1 MPPRKKTITDI
12 SVPETITKK
21 VSEIK
26 NQTSVLETLR
36 TQISKE
42 INIVIDL
49 LISQIAI
56 FEQNKKQTQEE
67 IETREKQKKQIEAEQ
82 IFNTS
87 MEQKKKQA
95 EFEEKL
101 NKEKKDFEEKKEIEL
116 TELRLKKETLEERE
130 TEYKE
135 LKVKVETFPS
145 QLEKA
150 IDEAKK
156 QVTVELKKEHE
167 GEKKFMNQKIEYDL
181 KLLQQQIN
189 NLQQT
194 AKIQDKE
201 IISLKEEKALMMQQM
216 KELAVA
222 VIKGKEISS
231 VPASE

>member
-1 MPPRKKTITDI
+1 MPPRKKITTDV
-12 SVPETITKK
+12 STSENITKK
-21 VSEIK
+21 AGEIK
-26 NQTSVLETLR
+26 NQTSALETLR

-42 INIVIDL
+42 INTVIDL

-67 IETREKQKKQIEAEQ
+67 IETREKQKKQIEVEQ

-87 MEQKKKQA
+87 MEQKKNQA

-130 TEYKE
+130 IEYKE

-156 QVTVELKKEHE
+156 QVTVELKKEHD

-194 AKIQDKE
+194 VKIQDKE

>member
-1 MPPRKKTITDI
+1 MPPRKKITTNV
-12 SVPETITKK
+12 STPENITKK
-21 VSEIK
+21 VGEVK
-26 NQTSVLETLR
+26 NQASSLELLR

-42 INIVIDL
+42 INTVIDL

-67 IETREKQKKQIEAEQ
+67 IETKEKQKKQIEVEQ
-82 IFNTS
+82 IFNAS
-87 MEQKKKQA
+87 MEQKKKQV

-101 NKEKKDFEEKKEIEL
+101 QKERKDFEGKKELEL
-116 TELRLKKETLEERE
+116 TELKFRKETLEQKEA
-130 TEYKE
+130 EYKA
-135 LKVKVETFPS
+135 LKVTVETFPT
-145 QLEKA
+145 QLTKA

-156 QVTVELKKEHE
+156 QTSTELKKEYE

-222 VIKGKEISS
+222 VIKGKEISN